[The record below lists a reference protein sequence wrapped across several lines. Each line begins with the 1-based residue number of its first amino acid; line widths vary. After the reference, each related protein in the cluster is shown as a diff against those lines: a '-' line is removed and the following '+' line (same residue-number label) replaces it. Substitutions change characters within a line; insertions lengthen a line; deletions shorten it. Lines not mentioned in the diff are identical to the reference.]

1 MVSEDVNY
9 LYCMWNIVR
18 LAKKKEMYGA
28 SSSRG
33 TDEKYI
39 MNFIYHINEH

>member
-9 LYCMWNIVR
+9 LYCMWNIFR
-18 LAKKKEMYGA
+18 LAKKEEMYGA
-28 SSSRG
+28 SSSRD